1 MVWAVIIGVIVLLIA
16 IALQTWV
23 MEVFEDGSHF
33 LYFVGG
39 FLVLFVAAV
48 GLCFWLLPSING
60 GSNVGQLV
68 QTWVNPDL
76 RAKADQGDN
85 LPLLK

>member
-23 MEVFEDGSHF
+23 MTVFEDEKHF
-33 LYFVGG
+33 LFIVGG
-39 FLVLFVAAV
+39 FLVLFTAAT
-48 GLCFWLLPSING
+48 GLCFWLLPDIKG

-68 QTWVNPDL
+68 QTWVNPGTA
-76 RAKADQGDN
+76 AKADGEDN

>member
-1 MVWAVIIGVIVLLIA
+1 MIWAVIIGIIVLLIA

-23 MEVFEDGSHF
+23 MTVFEDEKHFFIIVGS
-33 LYFVGG
+33 
-39 FLVLFVAAV
+39 FLVLFMGAAAA
-48 GLCFWLLPSING
+48 CFWLLPDLKT

-68 QTWVNPDL
+68 RTWVDPGTA
-76 RAKADQGDN
+76 AKADGDD